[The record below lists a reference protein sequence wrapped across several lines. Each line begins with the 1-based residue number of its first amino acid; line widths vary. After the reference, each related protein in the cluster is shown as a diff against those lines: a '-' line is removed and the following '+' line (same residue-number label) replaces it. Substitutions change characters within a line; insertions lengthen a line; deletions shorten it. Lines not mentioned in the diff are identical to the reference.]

1 MHFSLRLAFRI
12 SYVYYIEYHGN
23 KQQIEQLEQDS
34 ADHLNHDDFNLF
46 LGLFISRNFPIN
58 FPITKS
64 LLKIKTLP
72 TLNNVLTIQTI

>member
-46 LGLFISRNFPIN
+46 LGLIISRNI
-58 FPITKS
+58 PITKS

-72 TLNNVLTIQTI
+72 TLLNNVLTIQTI

>member
-23 KQQIEQLEQDS
+23 KQQIEQDS

-46 LGLFISRNFPIN
+46 LGLFISRNI
-58 FPITKS
+58 PITQS

-72 TLNNVLTIQTI
+72 TLLNNVLTTQTI

>member
-23 KQQIEQLEQDS
+23 KQQIEQDS

-46 LGLFISRNFPIN
+46 LGLFISRNI
-58 FPITKS
+58 PITKS
-64 LLKIKTLP
+64 LRKIKTLP
-72 TLNNVLTIQTI
+72 TLLNNVLTIQTI

>member
-34 ADHLNHDDFNLF
+34 ADHLNHDDFSLF
-46 LGLFISRNFPIN
+46 LGLIISRNI
-58 FPITKS
+58 PITKS

-72 TLNNVLTIQTI
+72 TLLNNVLTIQTI

>member
-46 LGLFISRNFPIN
+46 LGLFISRNFPI
-58 FPITKS
+58 TKS

-72 TLNNVLTIQTI
+72 TLLNNVLTIQTI

>member
-1 MHFSLRLAFRI
+1 MHFSLRLAFHI

-23 KQQIEQLEQDS
+23 KQHIEQLEQDS

-46 LGLFISRNFPIN
+46 LGLFISRNI
-58 FPITKS
+58 PITKS

-72 TLNNVLTIQTI
+72 TLLNNVLTIQTI